1 MGGILITI
9 ILIILLIVLIIAFV
23 LLSYFYNAYDENKKL
38 TNFNFKKTA
47 NYINDNITGSISAI
61 DVKAKEI
68 DSKFNLTNATVQSNV
83 NVISSNLNNYKLL
96 TDPKINLIDSN
107 ISNYDNAIKNY
118 VNFKIDNNAINEKLY
133 NYKFGVTPNLS
144 MELLRNIDVISGM
157 TIKTDADKLFRF
169 CDKTN
174 ASNCIDLT
182 VSEGNFNIYPT
193 PTGTNGVNNLNIMT
207 SNKEKVLANFNFNN
221 KSIYLGGAGEDA
233 GLFINE
239 SNIYAKNLHLM
250 KSGAKYADPK
260 VIYEINKANPA
271 YNTFKYDYER
281 LAKDR
286 LTRIMGN
293 YTLNPT
299 VSGSTVTVRLDI
311 LLKSRVEIP
320 AGTAIEIEVFE
331 LKAGITGT
339 LANSVASSPLVSLN
353 MNGKIL
359 TGTISAAVAANT
371 TIHFWNSGTTVQ
383 YDPIFQ
389 IINYSRAFIVE
400 Y

>member
-9 ILIILLIVLIIAFV
+9 ILIILLIVLIIAFI

-47 NYINDNITGSISAI
+47 SYINDNITGSISAI

-68 DSKFNLTNATVQSNV
+68 DSKFNLTSATVQSNV
-83 NVISSNLNNYKLL
+83 NVISSNFNNYKLL

-107 ISNYDNAIKNY
+107 ISNYDTAIKNY
-118 VNFKIDNNAINEKLY
+118 VNFKMDNNTINDKLY

-157 TIKTDADKLFRF
+157 TIRTDTDKLFRF

-182 VSEGNFNIYPT
+182 VNDGNFNIYPT

-250 KSGAKYADPK
+250 KTGAKYADPK
-260 VIYEINKANPA
+260 VIYETNKVNPA

-281 LAKDR
+281 LARDR
-286 LTRIMGN
+286 LTRIIGN

-299 VSGSTVTVRLDI
+299 VSGATTTVRLDI

-320 AGTAIEIEVFE
+320 AGTTIEIEVFE

-339 LANSVASSPLVSLN
+339 LANSVASSPLVALN
-353 MNGKIL
+353 LNGKIL

-383 YDPIFQ
+383 YDPVFQ
-389 IINYSRAFIVE
+389 TINYSRAFIVE